1 MVVFRSI
8 GSVHQRLLLSVVII
22 SGLVPLISPIAPLAS
37 ATTPQ
42 ELQQCFDKFNNKDI
56 ISSSLSVADQT
67 LLSTCRASNDCKDAG
82 EGSLIGSRR
91 ITCTNPANN
100 QAYQDTTQKAS
111 TAETAPLI
119 KLTCG
124 GGGGGDTAISNYQT
138 CAQKVTSA
146 YDACS
151 SSGGGVTGQIQVSAS
166 STATCLAQKYPTYTV
181 ADLQGAIESGRSAKA
196 GILNTA
202 ANGASSTSGNAS
214 AEQAPSNA
222 CGIPDITGPLAWVM
236 CPITSGLATFAK
248 FLANR
253 VGDLLYVS
261 PETAFNDSFHGA
273 WTSFRNIGLALVVI
287 AGLFMVISQ
296 ALGLEFLDAYT
307 IRKLMPRLAV
317 VMIGMTLS
325 WPLLVQL
332 VVLFNDLGIW
342 AHNLILT
349 PFDAAK
355 VGWNA
360 FNISSPAG
368 AMGSANQLVIASVIE
383 RGILGVG
390 AAGLFIGAG
399 LLGWSGILAL
409 IGTVVLALLIGL
421 LVLASRQVILMAA
434 ILMAPLAIA
443 CYVLPG
449 TQKVWAFW
457 KNTVITTLAMF
468 PIIMGFIAIGEAL
481 SRLIAETSPSGSPWQ
496 FFAILVFFAPY
507 FMLPFAFKLAG
518 GLMSTIFSLAND
530 KSRGAFD
537 RLRNFRKETA
547 DRRKNKWADGSLGKE
562 GGFMQR
568 TVGTAARMTTIKDQ
582 NYLTRRGRRAFKET
596 SRKFMQDA
604 AAERAEKEK
613 GYAYGDTEEAT
624 VAQHAKSDNDFVETL
639 TRTRDSKGNFFTREH
654 AEKSL
659 AKFKA
664 ASGGASIGSR
674 AFRLSLY
681 KGRMM
686 DNAAF
691 YKEVKDDDGNVI
703 GYKTDWDE
711 LTKTTDELISS
722 GAMDASHAGAI
733 LGANQMRGGISSL
746 AFGDRVAISDIRAQN
761 RANGIGGPDGELTA
775 EQHAEIDAKS
785 FGASR
790 ASGAMFGNYREARI
804 ASTIVPE
811 RIKAALRG
819 EVLIDDDGK
828 NVFMKDIR
836 GADGTVQSVHLKGT
850 ELQAAIVKAVGRET
864 ATLAKLQDAQSGAAE
879 KSAKEVTKVLQSTID
894 LGEYSDFIKDTF
906 ARHTQKKD
914 EEGKDIAVKMDT
926 SVEDILE
933 FIRSGQASPE
943 LQSAF
948 TTNHRE
954 LGLRQ
959 SQFAQAQAQ
968 LQAIQAGSNLINPP
982 QPGAGGYK

>member
-1 MVVFRSI
+1 
-8 GSVHQRLLLSVVII
+8 
-22 SGLVPLISPIAPLAS
+22 
-37 ATTPQ
+37 
-42 ELQQCFDKFNNKDI
+42 
-56 ISSSLSVADQT
+56 
-67 LLSTCRASNDCKDAG
+67 
-82 EGSLIGSRR
+82 
-91 ITCTNPANN
+91 
-100 QAYQDTTQKAS
+100 
-111 TAETAPLI
+111 
-119 KLTCG
+119 
-124 GGGGGDTAISNYQT
+124 
-138 CAQKVTSA
+138 
-146 YDACS
+146 
-151 SSGGGVTGQIQVSAS
+151 
-166 STATCLAQKYPTYTV
+166 LAQKYPTYTV

-518 GLMSTIFSLAND
+518 GLMSTIYSMGQDKAGGVFGMLKKQRQNKMGENWGKMKTGTRFTSKTGLGASFNKASKKAYEETQTFGISK
-530 KSRGAFD
+530 KSRANRRAGYHLDHEFNEAM
-537 RLRNFRKETA
+537 RIRKEQGHLMA
-547 DRRKNKWADGSLGKE
+547 DDGVNEPLMDALEHTDGSNGSVERHLRANAPRLGIMKTDEHGNLVIDEGRVKE
-562 GGFMQR
+562 ILAVSERLQRGG
-568 TVGTAARMTTIKDQ
+568 
-582 NYLTRRGRRAFKET
+582 
-596 SRKFMQDA
+596 
-604 AAERAEKEK
+604 
-613 GYAYGDTEEAT
+613 
-624 VAQHAKSDNDFVETL
+624 
-639 TRTRDSKGNFFTREH
+639 SKGDVM
-654 AEKSL
+654 
-659 AKFKA
+659 KA
-664 ASGGASIGSR
+664 LTMHNITTGSG
-674 AFRLSLY
+674 Y
-681 KGRMM
+681 
-686 DNAAF
+686 
-691 YKEVKDDDGNVI
+691 
-703 GYKTDWDE
+703 
-711 LTKTTDELISS
+711 
-722 GAMDASHAGAI
+722 
-733 LGANQMRGGISSL
+733 
-746 AFGDRVAISDIRAQN
+746 
-761 RANGIGGPDGELTA
+761 
-775 EQHAEIDAKS
+775 
-785 FGASR
+785 
-790 ASGAMFGNYREARI
+790 
-804 ASTIVPE
+804 
-811 RIKAALRG
+811 
-819 EVLIDDDGK
+819 
-828 NVFMKDIR
+828 
-836 GADGTVQSVHLKGT
+836 
-850 ELQAAIVKAVGRET
+850 
-864 ATLAKLQDAQSGAAE
+864 
-879 KSAKEVTKVLQSTID
+879 
-894 LGEYSDFIKDTF
+894 
-906 ARHTQKKD
+906 KD
-914 EEGKDIAVKMDT
+914 EEAMLKAIAAAAHGDAALATRMEGVMRGEAKQVGRTGLGGSRFSAQNKVLRRLVAHEEVKAQNYKDLALSSFLQTSASAIAQGRPEDVRVHTEAMLEYVEALRTKQPDEQVKLDDGSTMGAGALADKIT
-926 SVEDILE
+926 
-933 FIRSGQASPE
+933 
-943 LQSAF
+943 
-948 TTNHRE
+948 
-954 LGLRQ
+954 
-959 SQFAQAQAQ
+959 AQ
-968 LQAIQAGSNLINPP
+968 LQNVANASREYGGLDRSMVASSRSSEVGMAGVTIGEKEVYAEKIVQTGENAGEKVIAKEKVPEYSPAYLDQLSRFGTVPGSPNDPNGPKPEPP
-982 QPGAGGYK
+982 KPQE

>member
-1 MVVFRSI
+1 M
-8 GSVHQRLLLSVVII
+8 HQRLLLSVVII

-42 ELQQCFDKFNNKDI
+42 ELQQCLDKFNNKDI

-67 LLSTCRASNDCKDAG
+67 LLSTCRASSDCKDAG

-100 QAYQDTTQKAS
+100 QAYQDATQKAS

-124 GGGGGDTAISNYQT
+124 GGGGGDTAISNYQA

-202 ANGASSTSGNAS
+202 ANGASSTSGTAS

-518 GLMSTIFSLAND
+518 GLMANITNMASNAGGGVFGMLKKQRQNKIGENWGKIKSGNRFRGDAAGGLGRIFNNRSKQMYDATQTFGWSRKTRESRREAYHANH
-530 KSRGAFD
+530 GFHEAQQI
-537 RLRNFRKETA
+537 RKEHGDMMT
-547 DRRKNKWADGSLGKE
+547 DDTINKVIMESNGTKEDIRQRLQALKDTGKWH
-562 GGFMQR
+562 GDVNSA
-568 TVGTAARMTTIKDQ
+568 VGTAERLLNTGSTQSVMAALAMHQVSTGSGYTDQKEMLDTIARHSGGNTEMATKMLGAMRGEAKQIGRSDLVSKFGSQ
-582 NYLTRRGRRAFKET
+582 NTVLLDEISRREGHANNGGT
-596 SRKFMQDA
+596 GSRDA
-604 AAERAEKEK
+604 Q
-613 GYAYGDTEEAT
+613 TQEAT
-624 VAQHAKSDNDFVETL
+624 HQNMKDLALSSFNQTDVATIA
-639 TRTRDSKGNFFTREH
+639 RDRHESVRSHT
-654 AEKSL
+654 
-659 AKFKA
+659 KA
-664 ASGGASIGSR
+664 MEQRVRDLR
-674 AFRLSLY
+674 A
-681 KGRMM
+681 GPPDRMIDM
-686 DNAAF
+686 
-691 YKEVKDDDGNVI
+691 DDGR
-703 GYKTDWDE
+703 
-711 LTKTTDELISS
+711 
-722 GAMDASHAGAI
+722 
-733 LGANQMRGGISSL
+733 QMRADDLADSL
-746 AFGDRVAISDIRAQN
+746 
-761 RANGIGGPDGELTA
+761 T
-775 EQHAEIDAKS
+775 
-785 FGASR
+785 
-790 ASGAMFGNYREARI
+790 
-804 ASTIVPE
+804 
-811 RIKAALRG
+811 
-819 EVLIDDDGK
+819 
-828 NVFMKDIR
+828 
-836 GADGTVQSVHLKGT
+836 
-850 ELQAAIVKAVGRET
+850 
-864 ATLAKLQDAQSGAAE
+864 
-879 KSAKEVTKVLQSTID
+879 
-894 LGEYSDFIKDTF
+894 
-906 ARHTQKKD
+906 
-914 EEGKDIAVKMDT
+914 
-926 SVEDILE
+926 
-933 FIRSGQASPE
+933 
-943 LQSAF
+943 
-948 TTNHRE
+948 
-954 LGLRQ
+954 
-959 SQFAQAQAQ
+959 AQ
-968 LQAIQAGSNLINPP
+968 LQNLTDSTREYGALDRAHVAHETTDRMVDTYVPPDFIGPLLPGQPRLGAEHGSHRSRWAGDARSLNDPNRRQNEPVDPP
-982 QPGAGGYK
+982 PEQ